1 MGHFMK
7 EFLASKKKGG
17 IILHNIKIWD
27 RVEKL
32 KGLDKSVWLN
42 AYPQAALKTLVLVD
56 NTTVYFLEDIKEQ
69 GFTGESD
76 IDIVKSFLAK
86 IEEDMKK
93 SDSEAQEQA
102 EKKKSDLDILKEE
115 NETLK
120 ARIDTLSA
128 TVEELVLTT
137 LE

>member
-1 MGHFMK
+1 MD
-7 EFLASKKKGG
+7 
-17 IILHNIKIWD
+17 IKIWD
-27 RVEKL
+27 RKEKL
-32 KGLDKSVWLN
+32 KGLDVDIWLKS
-42 AYPQAALKTLVLVD
+42 YPRAKDDTLVLVND
-56 NTTVYFLEDIKEQ
+56 STIYFLEDIKEQ
-69 GFTGESD
+69 GFIGESD

-93 SDSEAQEQA
+93 SDSEAQEQD

-120 ARIDTLSA
+120 ARIDTLST